1 MGMAILIRLAAHLP
15 EAILKIHIIFQ
26 KKQKIK
32 MLRRHSS
39 LPLEKCAAF

>member
-1 MGMAILIRLAAHLP
+1 MEMAIRTRLAAHLP
-15 EAILKIHIIFQ
+15 EVILKIHIIFQ